1 MISLPPKLYTIN
13 IRQPRTGNQVYR
25 KYFTSSL
32 NEKQCIFSFKD
43 HSVAT
48 DCTVFLAHYKNKFHE
63 YPVINNSN
71 VIKVDSNDN
80 KQEYFNNSIANIL
93 ANEIEIVEDSGEEI
107 LSVCSLFG
115 MGLII
120 LENFSFIQHSGSIDL
135 MFSGEECNIEPNINQ
150 NYNEKS
156 LIDYLDSLIN

>member
-1 MISLPPKLYTIN
+1 MISLPSKLYTIN
-13 IRQPRTGNQVYR
+13 IKEQRISGNQVYR

-32 NEKQCIFSFKD
+32 NDKQCIFSFKE

-63 YPVINNSN
+63 YPVIDNSN
-71 VIKVDSNDN
+71 VLKVDSCKIN
-80 KQEYFNNSIANIL
+80 EYFNNSIANIL

-120 LENFSFIQHSGSIDL
+120 LEKFSFIQHSGSIDL
-135 MFSGEECNIEPNINQ
+135 MFSGEECNIEPNPYQ
-150 NYNEKS
+150 TYNEKS
-156 LIDYLDSLIN
+156 LIDYLDSLIK